1 MIVEINYHK
10 EIRYLT
16 TIIIS
21 RMKTIPTAKSPKFI
35 QQLQWILNP
44 TGYLQTNHRRYPD
57 IFKAK
62 VIGLGDNVI
71 FTSDPE
77 IMQYVLTHDRKQFT
91 SPSSLNALLRPL
103 IGDYSV
109 IMLDSDR
116 HRQRRQLVMP
126 SFHGE
131 RLKVYGDL
139 TCRITKEVME
149 KVPQNQP
156 FLAREIM
163 QDISLKVIMEAV
175 FGVTQG
181 ERYEELQD
189 RLKKML
195 DLFNSPVTSTFL
207 FFPFL
212 QKDWGNWSPWGR
224 FLRQRKAIDDLIYA
238 EISDRR
244 ANPDSDR
251 TDILSLLM
259 FAKDE
264 QGQGMRDQELR
275 DELMT
280 LLTAGHETT
289 ASAMA
294 WALYWLHDTP
304 EVKDKLIEE
313 LDTLS
318 PNAEGMDIFR
328 LPYLTAVCN
337 ETLRLSP
344 SAMLT
349 FTRVVQ
355 EKVEVAGYTFESGDM
370 IQGCMYLTHRREDLY
385 SNPEQFNPQRFIDR
399 QYTPYEFIPFGG
411 GSRRCVGEALAQF
424 EMKLVI
430 ATIMSQYCLKL
441 ADTQPEKQQRR
452 GLTLSPARGVK
463 MILEGK
469 RQPQP
474 VRELELSRR

>member
-1 MIVEINYHK
+1 
-10 EIRYLT
+10 
-16 TIIIS
+16 
-21 RMKTIPTAKSPKFI
+21 MKTIPTPKTPKLL
-35 QQLQWILNP
+35 QQMQWILNP

-57 IFKAK
+57 VFRAK
-62 VIGLGDNVI
+62 VIGLGDNI
-71 FTSDPE
+71 ILTSNPE

-91 SPSSLNALLRPL
+91 SPSSLNNLLRPL

-109 IMLDSDR
+109 IMLDGDK

-139 TCRITKEVME
+139 TRRITEEVME
-149 KVPQNQP
+149 KFPQNQP

-163 QDISLKVIMEAV
+163 QDISLKVITEAV

-189 RLKKML
+189 RLKKLL
-195 DLFNSPVTSTFL
+195 DLFNSPITSTFL

-212 QKDWGNWSPWGR
+212 QKDWGNWSPWSR
-224 FLRQRKAIDDLIYA
+224 FIRQRKAIDELIYA
-238 EISDRR
+238 EISGRR
-244 ANPDSDR
+244 ANLDPDR

-259 FAKDE
+259 SATDE
-264 QGQGMRDQELR
+264 QGEGMRDQELR
-275 DELMT
+275 DELIT
-280 LLTAGHETT
+280 LLMAGHETT

-294 WALYWLHDTP
+294 WALYWSHYTP

-349 FTRVVQ
+349 FTRVAH
-355 EKVEVAGYTFESGDM
+355 EKVEVAGYTFKPGDM
-370 IQGCMYLTHRREDLY
+370 IQGCMYLTHLRDDLY
-385 SNPEQFNPQRFIDR
+385 PNPKQFNPQRFLDR
-399 QYTPYEFIPFGG
+399 QYTPYEFMPFGG

-424 EMKLVI
+424 EMRLVI
-430 ATIMSQYCLKL
+430 ATIMSKYHLKL
-441 ADTQPEKQQRR
+441 GDTQPEKQQRR
-452 GLTLSPARGVK
+452 GLTLAPTRGVK
-463 MILEGK
+463 MIFEGK
-469 RQPQP
+469 RKPQT
-474 VRELELSRR
+474 VRELQLSKG